1 MRKINKIV
9 SIIIAFT
16 VVFTTVFIIAPKSF
30 AVDENTSD
38 YSVDDVQNEEFMDK
52 FDKGLNELIPGEDF
66 VENEILIKYKSDFE
80 TQSLGD
86 ISDELE
92 LNIECNLDST
102 ETINTC
108 SADLSNAELEDG
120 LYLATI
126 NENDT
131 ALEVVQE
138 LSAYDCIE
146 YAQPNYIY
154 KTCEVTNQ
162 FITIN
167 ENEPKGF
174 QSQQAMFNTLNMGD
188 TNYTGT
194 GVVVA
199 VIDTGIDLAHPA
211 LSDCFWSD
219 NGVVGYNTANINN
232 ITEITMSQSTIY
244 TNSHGTHVAGIIAMQ
259 QKENFTCKGIAPNAK
274 IMDLQ
279 ASYSDGNFKTASIIK
294 ALELAEEH
302 GADIVNMSLGGAK
315 NDYALNMACNKA
327 ARKMTLIAAAGNN
340 GNDREACYPAAFS
353 SVIGVMAYG
362 GSHMR
367 HNMIIISLF
376 RIIFHF

>member
-16 VVFTTVFIIAPKSF
+16 VVFTTVFVIAPKSF

-146 YAQPNYIY
+146 YAQPNYI
-154 KTCEVTNQ
+154 
-162 FITIN
+162 
-167 ENEPKGF
+167 
-174 QSQQAMFNTLNMGD
+174 
-188 TNYTGT
+188 
-194 GVVVA
+194 
-199 VIDTGIDLAHPA
+199 
-211 LSDCFWSD
+211 
-219 NGVVGYNTANINN
+219 
-232 ITEITMSQSTIY
+232 
-244 TNSHGTHVAGIIAMQ
+244 
-259 QKENFTCKGIAPNAK
+259 
-274 IMDLQ
+274 
-279 ASYSDGNFKTASIIK
+279 
-294 ALELAEEH
+294 
-302 GADIVNMSLGGAK
+302 
-315 NDYALNMACNKA
+315 
-327 ARKMTLIAAAGNN
+327 
-340 GNDREACYPAAFS
+340 
-353 SVIGVMAYG
+353 
-362 GSHMR
+362 
-367 HNMIIISLF
+367 
-376 RIIFHF
+376 